1 MGTVDREKR
10 IDNSPPIK
18 TGSYRD
24 LIVWQ
29 KSVQLCTNV
38 YALTKKYPKEELFGL
53 TSQTRRATVSIPANI
68 AEGYGRDGKKE
79 FAHFL
84 TISQGSLTELETL
97 LTISKNLSYCTS
109 EDCSTID
116 KLANE
121 VGRMLYSL
129 RETLR

>member
-1 MGTVDREKR
+1 MGTVNSEQR
-10 IDNSPPIK
+10 IDNSPPKK

-24 LIVWQ
+24 LVVWQ
-29 KSVQLCTNV
+29 KSIDLCTTT
-38 YALTKKYPKEELFGL
+38 YALTKKYPRDELFAL
-53 TSQTRRATVSIPANI
+53 TSQTRRAAVSIPANI
-68 AEGYGRDGKKE
+68 AEGYGRNTKKE

-84 TISQGSLTELETL
+84 SISQGSLTELETL
-97 LTISKNLSYCTS
+97 LTIAKNLSYCTS

-129 RETLR
+129 RETLH

>member
-1 MGTVDREKR
+1 MGTVNREQR
-10 IDNSPPIK
+10 TENGPPKK

-24 LIVWQ
+24 LVVWQ
-29 KSVQLCTNV
+29 KAVELCTRV
-38 YALTKKYPKEELFGL
+38 YALTKKYPKEELFAL
-53 TSQTRRATVSIPANI
+53 TSQIRRAATSVCANI
-68 AEGYGRDGKKE
+68 AESYGRNSRKE

-84 TISQGSLTELETL
+84 SISQGSLTELETL
-97 LTISKNLSYCTS
+97 LTIAKNLSYCTPV
-109 EDCSTID
+109 DCSTID